1 MFSISDIKQEAY
13 PAAYRRGKELYERGL
28 VQEFSYDVYTEDGVP
43 KAELIGRVKGTV
55 EDHYDVR
62 LVIDEEYAEV
72 SESRCNCEAFCNY
85 EGICKHCVAVALAYV
100 NRRQAKDILNAKLGV
115 SEKTEQKDIRTEKE
129 LKTDTSLKNLLNR
142 YSMRAGSTYLLP
154 ENIYGKVELEPYFK
168 MEYSYATVEFKI
180 GMEQKYVLKNI
191 SAFLHS
197 IKINEKVRYGK
208 KLEFYHHPD
217 AFTESAK
224 RMIAFMEQ
232 QEMDKRRQSQFH
244 AYYAYTGSY
253 ERTMELDSVGI
264 DRFFESVGDMPFEA
278 EVGFLPEDTY
288 TFSPEEKRPKL
299 IIRQGGSG
307 IFLMLEDD
315 SVIIG
320 EKYFY
325 FYDADMIYRSP
336 AGMKETVGEF
346 FEFLHRQTGGQTY
359 IAADELAMFCRD
371 LLPLLKKYFKVEK
384 EAGFDESLYVPPK
397 PEFELY
403 LDRQD
408 MNTVGAKLMAAYG
421 DDKYNVL
428 EKIAPGEVRDLAE
441 ELRIKNLVEPYF
453 NEYALSQTVFVLKN
467 NEEMLYQL
475 VSGGL
480 RRLGEFMTIYTTENF
495 RNLKVVSSPAVSVGI
510 SLKSDLLE
518 LKIHSDEMSRE
529 ELAYLLSKYDR
540 KKKYIRLKNGDF
552 LNIEEDGLSTLAE
565 VSEDLRLTE
574 TNLKKGT
581 VIVPKYRAMY
591 LDAALK
597 NNQLLSI
604 EKNKEFKGMVRNM
617 KTIED
622 SDYEVPEAL
631 NSIMRSYQKN
641 GFLWLKTLRENG
653 FGGILADDMG
663 LGKTLQVISLLT
675 AEQEEMQA
683 GEKELRRSLIVC
695 PASLVYNWQKEITR
709 FAPQLKTV
717 IVAGSV
723 PDRASIIRH
732 SKEGEI
738 LITSYDLLKRDAEVY
753 QKFVFAIQVIDEA
766 QYIKNPSTQAA
777 KGVKKITAAFK
788 LALTGTPIENRL
800 SELWSIFDY
809 LMPGFLYT
817 YQKFREEIELPIAV
831 NQDANKMERLQR
843 MIRPFILRRLKGDV
857 LKDLPEKIE
866 ENVFARLDGEQMQL
880 YDAYATRMKEM
891 LSQQNEKEFHKGRMQ
906 ILSELTKLR
915 QLCCDPGLLL
925 EDYHGESAKTD
936 MCMELIV
943 NAVGAGHKILLFSQF
958 TSMLDRLT
966 ERLKKE
972 GIDYYLLTGSVNK
985 EKRMQMVES
994 FNNDD
999 VPVFCISLKAGGTG
1013 LNLTSADIVIH
1024 YDPWW
1029 NVAVQNQA
1037 TDRAI
1042 SYAVWWIRQ
1051 SILQA
1056 LAEQSRIVRLPLN
1069 QVGSLNKISK
1079 AFSKFEQ
1086 ENERRPSPE
1095 ELADELEIPVDKIS
1109 DTLKVSGRHISVDA
1123 PFVEGEDNSLLDVL
1137 VNDDSPMADRSLV
1150 NESLAR
1156 EIDRALSTLT
1166 DREKEIIQMFF
1177 GIGQQEMT
1185 LEEIG
1190 DKFGLTR
1197 ERVRQIK
1204 EKAIRRLRQ
1213 SNRSK
1218 LLKSYLG

>member
-115 SEKTEQKDIRTEKE
+115 SQKTEQKDIRTEKE

-154 ENIYGKVELEPYFK
+154 ENVYGKVELEPYFK

-208 KLEFYHHPD
+208 KLEFYHHLD

-264 DRFFESVGDMPFEA
+264 DRFFEAVGDMPFEA

-288 TFSPEEKRPKL
+288 TFSPEERRPKL
-299 IIRQGGSG
+299 VIRQGGSG

-408 MNTVGAKLMAAYG
+408 MNTVGAKLMAVYG

-604 EKNKEFKGMVRNM
+604 EKNKEFKGM
-617 KTIED
+617 
-622 SDYEVPEAL
+622 
-631 NSIMRSYQKN
+631 
-641 GFLWLKTLRENG
+641 
-653 FGGILADDMG
+653 
-663 LGKTLQVISLLT
+663 
-675 AEQEEMQA
+675 
-683 GEKELRRSLIVC
+683 
-695 PASLVYNWQKEITR
+695 
-709 FAPQLKTV
+709 
-717 IVAGSV
+717 
-723 PDRASIIRH
+723 
-732 SKEGEI
+732 
-738 LITSYDLLKRDAEVY
+738 
-753 QKFVFAIQVIDEA
+753 
-766 QYIKNPSTQAA
+766 
-777 KGVKKITAAFK
+777 
-788 LALTGTPIENRL
+788 
-800 SELWSIFDY
+800 
-809 LMPGFLYT
+809 
-817 YQKFREEIELPIAV
+817 
-831 NQDANKMERLQR
+831 
-843 MIRPFILRRLKGDV
+843 
-857 LKDLPEKIE
+857 
-866 ENVFARLDGEQMQL
+866 
-880 YDAYATRMKEM
+880 
-891 LSQQNEKEFHKGRMQ
+891 
-906 ILSELTKLR
+906 
-915 QLCCDPGLLL
+915 
-925 EDYHGESAKTD
+925 
-936 MCMELIV
+936 
-943 NAVGAGHKILLFSQF
+943 
-958 TSMLDRLT
+958 
-966 ERLKKE
+966 
-972 GIDYYLLTGSVNK
+972 
-985 EKRMQMVES
+985 
-994 FNNDD
+994 
-999 VPVFCISLKAGGTG
+999 
-1013 LNLTSADIVIH
+1013 
-1024 YDPWW
+1024 
-1029 NVAVQNQA
+1029 
-1037 TDRAI
+1037 
-1042 SYAVWWIRQ
+1042 
-1051 SILQA
+1051 
-1056 LAEQSRIVRLPLN
+1056 
-1069 QVGSLNKISK
+1069 
-1079 AFSKFEQ
+1079 
-1086 ENERRPSPE
+1086 
-1095 ELADELEIPVDKIS
+1095 
-1109 DTLKVSGRHISVDA
+1109 
-1123 PFVEGEDNSLLDVL
+1123 
-1137 VNDDSPMADRSLV
+1137 
-1150 NESLAR
+1150 
-1156 EIDRALSTLT
+1156 
-1166 DREKEIIQMFF
+1166 
-1177 GIGQQEMT
+1177 
-1185 LEEIG
+1185 
-1190 DKFGLTR
+1190 
-1197 ERVRQIK
+1197 
-1204 EKAIRRLRQ
+1204 
-1213 SNRSK
+1213 
-1218 LLKSYLG
+1218 